1 MITDFV
7 VLVNFLLV
15 YQNRDLQSCLY
26 TPKVLSNLWSEQGR
40 MTREFCCEKFKEEY
54 ESECIRHD
62 TEIFKY
68 SGDRKGVY
76 YLMFEGNIASAPLVF
91 CPYCG
96 KRLVGS

>member
-1 MITDFV
+1 
-7 VLVNFLLV
+7 
-15 YQNRDLQSCLY
+15 
-26 TPKVLSNLWSEQGR
+26 

-68 SGDRKGVY
+68 SGDHKGVY

-91 CPYCG
+91 CPY
-96 KRLVGS
+96 